1 MKIND
6 IEKIINND
14 DIVEIL
20 IGVELDPDNS
30 NIWELEAPN
39 ALVTY
44 ECCDNLEYHHMEL
57 VDRGMRVHGHE
68 FTEHEEEEIL
78 NYLETKN
85 IGKKIE
91 LSNNSKLF

>member
-14 DIVEIL
+14 NIVEVL
-20 IGVELDPDNS
+20 IGVELDPASS
-30 NIWELEAPN
+30 NIWELEDPN

-44 ECCDNLEYHHMEL
+44 ESSNNLEYHHMEL
-57 VDRGMRVHGHE
+57 VDRGMIVHGHE
-68 FTEHEEEEIL
+68 FTQHEEKEIL

-85 IGKKIE
+85 IRKKIDM
-91 LSNNSKLF
+91 NTNG